1 MEASMEKNHLTK
13 IWQYKMNKIKH
24 EKAKRI
30 KNNRK
35 KQQNQNC
42 FFEDINKICKPLT
55 CPGKK
60 LMKEKPQLNN
70 NKLKENTLLQT
81 E

>member
-30 KNNRK
+30 KNDRKNNRT
-35 KQQNQNC
+35 
-42 FFEDINKICKPLT
+42 KIAS
-55 CPGKK
+55 
-60 LMKEKPQLNN
+60 
-70 NKLKENTLLQT
+70 LKT
-81 E
+81 

>member
-1 MEASMEKNHLTK
+1 MKKQKGLK
-13 IWQYKMNKIKH
+13 II
-24 EKAKRI
+24 E
-30 KNNRK
+30 K

-81 E
+81 EQN

>member
-1 MEASMEKNHLTK
+1 MEKNHLTK

-24 EKAKRI
+24 EKAKKI

-35 KQQNQNC
+35 KQQNQNW

-55 CPGKK
+55 CPGKN
-60 LMKEKPQLNN
+60 L
-70 NKLKENTLLQT
+70 
-81 E
+81 